1 MHIVIKPVDV
11 RSIQAVIVVAADEYL
26 VTIWLLEKTV
36 QEINR
41 FPFSTDQSGLSR
53 DEL

>member
-1 MHIVIKPVDV
+1 MDIRVKSANFGI
-11 RSIQAVIVVAADEYL
+11 IQAVIVVAADEYL
-26 VTIWLLEKTV
+26 VTIWQLEKTV

-41 FPFSTDQSGLSR
+41 FPFSTDQSDLFR